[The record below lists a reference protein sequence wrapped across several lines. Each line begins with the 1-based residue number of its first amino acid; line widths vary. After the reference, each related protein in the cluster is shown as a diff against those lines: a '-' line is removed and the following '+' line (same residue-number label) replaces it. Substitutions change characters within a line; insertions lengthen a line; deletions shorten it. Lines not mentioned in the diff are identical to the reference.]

1 MKTYYPKLFTIVT
14 EMSLWTLTWSAPIK
28 QNHRLHLEGTTSRGY
43 TSLTQELTLTPQF
56 CFALISLIQ
65 EELLLGCCCLQNI
78 SAWIAGAPF
87 QICLLWK
94 SFTLPY
100 NGFIFIPHQ
109 SLSTWCDP
117 GFVLTEG
124 KLCIH
129 TLQFCSHR
137 VCAENETLEIKSH
150 KMK

>member
-14 EMSLWTLTWSAPIK
+14 EMPIWTLTWSSPIK

-56 CFALISLIQ
+56 CFAFLSLTQ
-65 EELLLGCCCLQNI
+65 KELVPGCCCLQNT

-87 QICLLWK
+87 QICLLRK

-100 NGFIFIPHQ
+100 NGFIFIPHPNEVPGVNLALSSQ
-109 SLSTWCDP
+109 KANCAYTPYSLA
-117 GFVLTEG
+117 LTE
-124 KLCIH
+124 CM
-129 TLQFCSHR
+129 LQSKHW
-137 VCAENETLEIKSH
+137 K
-150 KMK
+150 